1 MQYFRANVKV
11 GLFLLFSL
19 VLFVAAAI
27 IIGRVDDWFEQKHR
41 YLVLFQNAGL
51 LRPRAKVSYAGYV
64 VGEVATIEIQ
74 ADGEQARRYPGY
86 YVTASIV
93 VEPWVTVRDDS
104 RIDIKTDG
112 FIGDR
117 YLDITPGQGAIL
129 APESTLLGTLGGVE
143 GLVASFSGTGG
154 GLKEITDSLRTLLMD
169 TTDPNSLPTTLGSLR
184 QLVEDL
190 RPRLAEVS
198 IALTALLV
206 QVKDEVK
213 AASSK
218 AVTTLNTLDSTVAE
232 NRAGLQRAVTALN
245 TTLGQAQKT
254 LKNTQ
259 TLVDSTK
266 GDVTKVLT
274 SVHKL
279 SETTRGDTA
288 TLLASMHN
296 LSETLRRDTETTL
309 EQLQQVLVHADAL
322 LLQNNRNV
330 FTTVENLRD
339 STDNLKAAT
348 RQVRSNPAVLVWGNG
363 KQQDTD
369 LANGYPTNTRT
380 LQDRG
385 RVGRYD
391 RVQ

>member
-1 MQYFRANVKV
+1 MQYFRANIKV
-11 GLFLLFSL
+11 GFFLLFSL
-19 VLFVAAAI
+19 ALFVAAAI
-27 IIGRVDDWFEQKHR
+27 IVGRVDDWFAHKHR

-64 VGEVATIEIQ
+64 VGEVATIAIQ
-74 ADGEQARRYPGY
+74 AGGEQAKRYPGY
-86 YVTASIV
+86 YVTVSIV

-129 APESTLLGTLGGVE
+129 PPESMIVGTLGGLE

-169 TTDPNSLPTTLGSLR
+169 ATDPNSFPTTLGSLR

-198 IALTALLV
+198 IALATLLLE
-206 QVKDEVK
+206 VKDEVK

-218 AVTTLNTLDSTVAE
+218 AVTTLHTLDTTVAE
-232 NRAGLQRAVTALN
+232 NRAGLQRAVVALN

-266 GDVTKVLT
+266 GDIAKILT

-288 TLLASMHN
+288 TLLASMHT
-296 LSETLRRDTETTL
+296 LSETLRRDTGATL
-309 EQLQQVLVHADAL
+309 EQLQQVIAHADTL
-322 LLQNNRNV
+322 LVQNDRHL
-330 FTTVENLRD
+330 FTTMENLRD

-348 RQVRSNPAVLVWGNG
+348 RQVRSNPAVLVWGSA
-363 KQQDTD
+363 KQAD
-369 LANGYPTNTRT
+369 LANGYPTTTRT